1 MYIPLFFASLV
12 LGSFGFFEKYY
23 FFKKIET
30 IDFIILRIIIQ
41 LFLIFIIISIL
52 KLSNNNDIFN
62 LNKLKKK
69 INKKYLC
76 LFIIYCFCHLL
87 ILYTI
92 LTSFKKKPAYKVSQ
106 LIQIS
111 IIISTSLLGYFVFK
125 EKYTKYNIL
134 GIFLALISLCLIL
147 C

>member
-1 MYIPLFFASLV
+1 MYLPLFFASLV
-12 LGSFGFFEKYY
+12 LGTFGFFEKYY
-23 FFKKIET
+23 FFKKIEPYE
-30 IDFIILRIIIQ
+30 FILLRIFIS
-41 LFLIFIIISIL
+41 FIIISL
-52 KLSNNNDIFN
+52 VYLVSKMNNKKSFN
-62 LNKLKKK
+62 NIKK
-69 INKKYLC
+69 IDMKYL
-76 LFIIYCFCHLL
+76 LLLVLYCIASIL
-87 ILYTI
+87 ILITI

-111 IIISTSLLGYFVFK
+111 IIISTSLLGYFVFN